1 MDNMYNKTDT
11 MVYIYTKDGK
21 IETLDVGASVK
32 AHERLAKEGW
42 VHAHT
47 INACL
52 FFERLYNERQDIY
65 EEVVGLG
72 S

>member
-1 MDNMYNKTDT
+1 

-52 FFERLYNERQDIY
+52 FFERFYNERQDIY